1 MSVVFQEYD
10 GVLVGIGTRGR
21 RWRVTQTVAGWK
33 LEFRDAG
40 DAKATYAG
48 THRSIE
54 SAMAEADR

>member
-10 GVLVGIGTRGR
+10 GVLVGIGARGR
-21 RWRVTQTVAGWK
+21 RWRVTRTVAGWK

-40 DAKATYAG
+40 DASATYAG
-48 THRSIE
+48 THRSVE